1 MNFFKNFNSVKPK
14 PILTEATGVAMARNR
29 TLGPKLE
36 AAMAAEI
43 NKISAECEEIWAND
57 KLSDE
62 MKRELIGKRN
72 EPAEVRR
79 RIIAA
84 KNKAKAAL
92 GA

>member
-1 MNFFKNFNSVKPK
+1 MHFFDNFRKKSVVV
-14 PILTEATGVAMARNR
+14 EATGVAMARNR

-43 NKISAECEEIWAND
+43 HKISAECEEIWAND

-72 EPAEVRR
+72 DPAEMRR
-79 RIIAA
+79 RILAA
-84 KNKAKAAL
+84 KNKARA